1 MGSRQREGRKSNQ
14 NPLSRAP
21 NPPEM
26 PPPETSSAA
35 APSPPSPDPLASPLL
50 LHPRERE
57 IDPASPPPPPPPPPP
72 WRDQL
77 TLRGVAVAAVLG
89 SLLCVVIHR
98 LNLTVGVIPALNV
111 ASGLL
116 AFFLA
121 TAWRG
126 AAAVLGLGHHRG
138 RPFTRQENTV
148 IQTCA
153 IACGSLAFSGCS
165 SSYIFAMDRKTYE
178 LVGQDYP
185 GNRMEDIRDP
195 SLGWMIGFMFLIAL
209 IGPFS
214 IVMLRKVMVIDYKL
228 AFPGGTATALM
239 INSLHGKTEADLAG
253 RKVHCLVKYMSLSFG
268 WSFFK
273 WFFSGVGDSCGFDNF
288 PSFGIEAFKNTFY
301 FNFNPSYVG
310 YGLIS
315 PHIVNCSVFL
325 GSVISWGFLWPFIAK
340 QAGDWYPD
348 NLSNTDFRGLYG
360 YKVFIAIS
368 VILGDGLY
376 NLVKVF
382 LIIAKEICNARSKE
396 HDLPVQ
402 ALLQDDDSSRQL
414 LDEKRQTEIFL
425 KDSIPTWLAVSGYIV
440 LAAIST
446 VAVPIIFPQLKWYL
460 VLVCYFLAPAI
471 AFCNSYG
478 MGLTNLNLAPTYGK
492 IALFVFASLVGSDG
506 GVIAGLAACGVIM
519 SIVCS
524 TADLMQDFKSGYL
537 TLSSPRSMF
546 ISQMIGVALGCI
558 IAPLT
563 LWLFWTAFDI
573 GDPDGE
579 YKAPFAIIFR
589 EMAIIG
595 IEGFAAL
602 PRHCLE
608 ICCVF
613 FLAALIINLMKDVV
627 PNHVSRFIP
636 IPMAMAVPFYIGAYF
651 GVDMFIG
658 TLILFAWQK
667 IDRREADDYAVAV
680 ASGLICGDGVWSIPS
695 AVLSILGVDPPIC
708 MSFRPS
714 SASV

>member
-1 MGSRQREGRKSNQ
+1 
-14 NPLSRAP
+14 
-21 NPPEM
+21 M

-288 PSFGIEAFKNTFY
+288 PSFGIEAFKNTISHVPT
-301 FNFNPSYVG
+301 NLRMSYLPEVLF
-310 YGLIS
+310 LI
-315 PHIVNCSVFL
+315 C
-325 GSVISWGFLWPFIAK
+325 W
-340 QAGDWYPD
+340 Q
-348 NLSNTDFRGLYG
+348 
-360 YKVFIAIS
+360 VFIAIS

-667 IDRREADDYAVAV
+667 IDRREADDYAVAIG
-680 ASGLICGDGVWSIPS
+680 SGLNRGKGVWGIPF
-695 AVLSILGVDPPIC
+695 AFLSILGIDPPI
-708 MSFRPS
+708 
-714 SASV
+714 

>member
-1 MGSRQREGRKSNQ
+1 MR
-14 NPLSRAP
+14 
-21 NPPEM
+21 
-26 PPPETSSAA
+26 PETSLP
-35 APSPPSPDPLASPLL
+35 APSPPAPQPLACPLL
-50 LHPRERE
+50 SRS
-57 IDPASPPPPPPPPPP
+57 PASPPPAPP
-72 WRDQL
+72 WREQL

-121 TAWRG
+121 AAWRG
-126 AAAVLGLGHHRG
+126 AAERLGFGPG

-165 SSYIFAMDRKTYE
+165 ASYIFAMDWKTYE
-178 LVGQDYP
+178 LIGPDYP
-185 GNRMEDIRDP
+185 GNRAQDVRNP
-195 SLGWMIGFMFLIAL
+195 SLGWMISFMFLIAL

-214 IVMLRKVMVIDYKL
+214 IVMLRKVMVLDYKL

-253 RKVHCLVKYMSLSFG
+253 RKVHCLVKYMGLSFG

-325 GSVISWGFLWPFIAK
+325 GSVMSCGFLWPFITM
-340 QAGDWYPD
+340 QAGDWYPE
-348 NLSNTDFRGLYG
+348 NLSSTDFRGLYG

-368 VILGDGLY
+368 IILGDGLY
-376 NLVKVF
+376 NLIKMF
-382 LIIAKEICNARSKE
+382 FIIAREICNAQSKQ
-396 HDLPVQ
+396 HDLPIQ
-402 ALLQDDDSSRQL
+402 ALLEDDEDSKQL
-414 LDEKRQTEIFL
+414 GNEKLQTEIFL
-425 KDSIPTWLAVSGYIV
+425 KDGIPTWLAVSGYIA

-460 VLVCYFLAPAI
+460 VLACYFLAPAI

-478 MGLTNLNLAPTYGK
+478 MGLTNLNLAPSY
-492 IALFVFASLVGSDG
+492 
-506 GVIAGLAACGVIM
+506 
-519 SIVCS
+519 
-524 TADLMQDFKSGYL
+524 DLMQDFKSGYL

-546 ISQMIGVALGCI
+546 VAQMIGVVLGCI

-595 IEGFAAL
+595 IQGLAAL
-602 PRHCLE
+602 PKHCLE
-608 ICCVF
+608 ICCVC
-613 FLAALIINLMKDVV
+613 FLTAFVINLLKDVT
-627 PNHVSRFIP
+627 PHHVSKFIP
-636 IPMAMAVPFYIGAYF
+636 IPMAMAVPFYVGAYF

-658 TLILFAWQK
+658 TLILFSWQK
-667 IDRREADDYAVAV
+667 MNRRDADDYAVAV
-680 ASGLICGDGVWSIPS
+680 ASGLICGDGIWSIPS
-695 AVLSILGVDPPIC
+695 AVLSILRIDPPIC

-714 SASV
+714 STSI